1 MRVTVFGV
9 GKDGATRAV
18 WLSVW
23 HHAERE
29 TVTTKRFEVGAR
41 VHEPT
46 YGSGSVISVEDAF
59 TRIQFDDNTVR
70 KFLTSLAKL
79 EPTNEPAPA
88 ARPHRARKRKA
99 AASAKSKAKQAAAVE
114 IDLDAVDANV
124 AAGNAALDADIGD

>member
-1 MRVTVFGV
+1 M
-9 GKDGATRAV
+9 
-18 WLSVW
+18 
-23 HHAERE
+23 
-29 TVTTKRFEVGAR
+29 TTKRFEVGAR

-88 ARPHRARKRKA
+88 ARPQRTRKRKSASSSKSTKAKRA
-99 AASAKSKAKQAAAVE
+99 AAADVAV
-114 IDLDAVDANV
+114 DLDAVDAPAV
-124 AAGNAALDADIGD
+124 DADLDADIGG

>member
-1 MRVTVFGV
+1 M
-9 GKDGATRAV
+9 
-18 WLSVW
+18 
-23 HHAERE
+23 
-29 TVTTKRFEVGAR
+29 TTKRFEVGAR

-88 ARPHRARKRKA
+88 ARPQRTRKRKTA
-99 AASAKSKAKQAAAVE
+99 SSAKPAKAKQAAQDVA
-114 IDLDAVDANV
+114 IDLDAVDAHATDV
-124 AAGNAALDADIGD
+124 DADLDADIGN

>member
-1 MRVTVFGV
+1 M
-9 GKDGATRAV
+9 
-18 WLSVW
+18 
-23 HHAERE
+23 
-29 TVTTKRFEVGAR
+29 TTKRFEVGAR

-88 ARPHRARKRKA
+88 ARPQRTRKRKS
-99 AASAKSKAKQAAAVE
+99 ASSSKSTKTKQAAAAADVD
-114 IDLDAVDANV
+114 IDLDAVDAH
-124 AAGNAALDADIGD
+124 AAEDDAGLGPDIAD